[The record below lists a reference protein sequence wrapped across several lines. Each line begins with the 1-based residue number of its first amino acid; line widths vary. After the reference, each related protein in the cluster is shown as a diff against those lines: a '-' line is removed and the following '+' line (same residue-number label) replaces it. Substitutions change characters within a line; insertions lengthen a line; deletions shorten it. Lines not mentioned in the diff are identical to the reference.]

1 MKDWK
6 TLQIHPRFMHQRPKT
21 AAAIALSGILLGS
34 SAFAPC
40 YGAQAIASN
49 AEVIASTTTA
59 GQEAAAAVQNRIAVT
74 LHTPAQRIGDTLY
87 VPLAEV
93 AQALGFQVQW
103 NGAAREI
110 TAQQGG
116 ISLQENKAE
125 GTSQQENT
133 TQSTNATT
141 SNESPYD
148 GYTLRLP
155 VGVPY
160 AYVNGVIIA
169 LPDAACLLQGRTM
182 VSPAT
187 LKQLFACEVHYDA
200 AANTLT
206 LQERPAAASSLTYE
220 AAARAA
226 TRKNSSYYDLQVALS
241 RVEDSNDR
249 LYLSPGSYQPSQIQA
264 KDALNLQEKWLEQ
277 QLGLAAQGIAVNV
290 SSQMNQLQMKQEQ
303 LSLLQDTKETMEYV
317 LRMET
322 LKYEHGALSRREW
335 EAAQAKVTAIDAQIT
350 TCQAELSRARLE
362 LGAMLG
368 QPITQETVLKTQF
381 TYAPVTEED
390 KEQVLRTQVESDPYL
405 WYAREEWSQKD
416 YRLRTYDYM
425 TDYYG
430 GGVSYP
436 AAQLDLDA
444 ATHQVAQI
452 RTQLKETIEQRYA
465 QLKEIE
471 AAIAAQELELQEA
484 IRSATTVQLQ
494 YTAGVA
500 TLSDCRQAQLQIPT
514 LIYQIRALQLQHS
527 TAKTMFLQPYLQPS
541 YVSGGQA

>member
-6 TLQIHPRFMHQRPKT
+6 KQPIQTPHTRQRIKT
-21 AAAIALSGILLGS
+21 AAIALSGILMGS
-34 SAFAPC
+34 SALLPC
-40 YGAQAIASN
+40 YGVQPSTATVAAEATAQ
-49 AEVIASTTTA
+49 E
-59 GQEAAAAVQNRIAVT
+59 QNRIAIT
-74 LHTPAQRIGDTLY
+74 LRQPPQKKGESLY
-87 VPLAEV
+87 LPFVEV
-93 AQALGFQVQW
+93 AQAAGFQVQW
-103 NGAAREI
+103 NGETREI
-110 TAQQGG
+110 TAQRTDVLPQEGATEHAAQANP
-116 ISLQENKAE
+116 LQQ
-125 GTSQQENT
+125 TPHS
-133 TQSTNATT
+133 
-141 SNESPYD
+141 
-148 GYTLRLP
+148 LRLL
-155 VGVPY
+155 VDAPY
-160 AYVNGVIIA
+160 VYVNGVICPLSEPA
-169 LPDAACLLQGRTM
+169 HLSSGRTM
-182 VSPAT
+182 VSLST
-187 LKQLFACEVHYDA
+187 LECLFSCTVVYEA
-200 AANTLT
+200 AENRLS
-206 LQERPAAASSLTYE
+206 LQEIPSAASRLTYE
-220 AAARAA
+220 AAAKAA
-226 TRKNSSYYDLQVALS
+226 TRKNGSYYDLQVALS

-277 QLGLAAQGIAVNV
+277 QLGLVAQGIAVNA

-303 LSLLQDTKETMEYV
+303 LALLQDTKETMEYV

-322 LKYEHGALSRREW
+322 LKYEHGILSRREW
-335 EAAQAKVTAIDAQIT
+335 EAAQAKVTAIDAQIA
-350 TCQAELSRARLE
+350 TCQAELSRGRLE

-368 QPITQETVLKTQF
+368 QSITKDTPLEMQF
-381 TYAPVTEED
+381 TYAPVTEEEKD
-390 KEQVLRTQVESDPYL
+390 QVLRTQVESDPYL

-436 AAQLDLDA
+436 AAQLDLEA

-471 AAIAAQELELQEA
+471 ASIAAQELELQQA
-484 IRSATTVQLQ
+484 IRSANTVQLQ

-500 TLSDCRQAQLQIPT
+500 TLSDCKQAQLQIPT
-514 LIYQIRALQLQHS
+514 IIYQIRTLQLQHA